1 MRLQRDAVKHGAP
14 EAGRSAKRMST
25 KLLSLIICLL
35 ATEGLAV
42 TLQSIPFKSIF
53 DNRTIVRDVSDGRYN
68 VWTDDSTKANILA
81 SEFGIPEDQIINL
94 ESGEVF
100 AVFLNDNIAEDFV
113 QLIYNT
119 HTQQYFGDYA
129 DSGIKFKLRRLSDDK
144 KFSHLTAVIFTPLSP
159 PSHLGIRGMIQ
170 GGLSEK
176 R

>member
-1 MRLQRDAVKHGAP
+1 M
-14 EAGRSAKRMST
+14 
-25 KLLSLIICLL
+25 ICLL

-42 TLQSIPFKSIF
+42 TLQPIPFKSMF
-53 DNRTIVRDVSDGRYN
+53 DNRTFVRDISDRRYS

-81 SEFGIPEDQIINL
+81 SEFGMPENQIINL

-100 AVFLNDNIAEDFV
+100 AVFLNDNIAEDLV
-113 QLIYNT
+113 QLVYNT
-119 HTQQYFGDYA
+119 NTQRYFGDYA
-129 DSGIKFKLRRLSDDK
+129 DSGIQFRLRRLSDDK
-144 KFSHLTAVIFTPLSP
+144 KYSHLTAVIFTPLSP